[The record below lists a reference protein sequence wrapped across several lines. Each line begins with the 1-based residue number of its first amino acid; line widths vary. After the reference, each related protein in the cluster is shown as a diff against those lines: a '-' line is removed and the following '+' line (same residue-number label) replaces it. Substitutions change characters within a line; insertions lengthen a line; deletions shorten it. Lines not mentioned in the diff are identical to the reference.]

1 MEYNSAVLALTALR
15 QTHPRYADVNIVSA
29 AECQWVT
36 QKKSIIHKPILLN
49 DKGTAIHEATMSSDI
64 AEGWI
69 PSCKV
74 GTVVGKVMF
83 NEKWLRGNLIV
94 TTT

>member
-1 MEYNSAVLALTALR
+1 MKYKSAMLALTALR
-15 QTHPRYADVNIVSA
+15 QTHPHYADVNIVSA

-36 QKKSIIHKPILLN
+36 QKKSIIHEPILLD

-64 AEGWI
+64 AEGWN

-74 GTVVGKVMF
+74 GTVGGMVVCKNSYG
-83 NEKWLRGNLIV
+83 V
-94 TTT
+94 TQS

>member
-15 QTHPRYADVNIVSA
+15 QTHPRYADVNIVSP
-29 AECQWVT
+29 AECQWVA
-36 QKKSIIHKPILLN
+36 QKNSIIHKPILLD

-64 AEGWI
+64 AEGWN

-74 GTVVGKVMF
+74 GTVGGMF
-83 NEKWLRGNLIV
+83 VCKNGYAV
-94 TTT
+94 TQS